1 MMEELKQEL
10 LNDVISEI
18 TEAIRY
24 ADHEALEELLNFV
37 PVTNLIEYLPE
48 EVWDKYKPLRN
59 ESN

>member
-1 MMEELKQEL
+1 MEELKQEL

-24 ADHEALEELLNFV
+24 ADYEALEELLNFV

-48 EVWDKYKPLRN
+48 EVWEKYKPLRN